1 MIGQFKH
8 FTENI
13 NLVPMGG
20 STSISFKWE
29 LAKRMEE
36 KWLQYEKP
44 ITILYFGDEDLAGHE
59 IERTISRD
67 VRHWSK
73 AEFNIVRCGL
83 TEDQIAKYGV
93 PISYEGK
100 GYQWEALEDAQAK
113 EIIKESISKYINLRL
128 VHDVK
133 IESYELRERIDE
145 AIDEMVE
152 DL

>member
-44 ITILYFGDEDLAGHE
+44 ITILYFGDEDLAGYY
-59 IERTISRD
+59 IQNRITKD
-67 VRHWSK
+67 VFKWSK
-73 AEFNIVRCGL
+73 AQFEIVRIGL
-83 TEDQIAKYGV
+83 TEEQAIKY
-93 PISYEGK
+93 K
-100 GYQWEALEDAQAK
+100 
-113 EIIKESISKYINLRL
+113 
-128 VHDVK
+128 
-133 IESYELRERIDE
+133 
-145 AIDEMVE
+145 
-152 DL
+152 